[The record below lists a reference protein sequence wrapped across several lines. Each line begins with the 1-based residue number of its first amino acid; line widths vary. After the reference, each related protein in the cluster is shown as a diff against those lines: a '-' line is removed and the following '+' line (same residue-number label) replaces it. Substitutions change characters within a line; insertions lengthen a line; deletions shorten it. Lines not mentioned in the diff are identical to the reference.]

1 MDCHEVLG
9 LSVWG
14 VLCVIMAR
22 YVDQCER
29 VLQYCRV
36 VWRVDSNYITRCGRM
51 RCLIEQC

>member
-51 RCLIEQC
+51 RCLMKQC